1 MTTSTEQQA
10 MTAMQFEKRNF
21 MGVELDVMT
30 GHPEHD
36 LLFLGTQVARC
47 VGLKDPKSSI
57 YHARQKLKDG
67 RPLETLVED
76 CSTIAL
82 PMDENAKRIRKTTVM
97 FTEPELY
104 GMLLRA
110 NSPATLP
117 FRKWV
122 TEEVLPTIR
131 KTGRYD
137 AEESTN
143 PIAQS
148 LMDELKTLRG
158 DVAELKALLVGMNL
172 TAPLN
177 SIAPPSPYIGTEA
190 TTVPFHYQKALG
202 RELMDLAGLNTPA
215 ADKATPRVVVALE
228 EIVKKLWDEEDGPIY
243 RMLTKAARAAGALIP
258 NPGISVPLVLTVKA
272 PLGGLLEDSSI
283 SVPPK

>member
-1 MTTSTEQQA
+1 MA
-10 MTAMQFEKRNF
+10 AMQFEKRNF
-21 MGVELDVMT
+21 MGVELDVLT
-30 GHPEHD
+30 GHPGHE
-36 LLFLGTQVARC
+36 LLFIATQVARAAGLQNPSSA
-47 VGLKDPKSSI
+47 VGNFKASKACAMHRTLGDTIGTYSIPVGSIPKAPHGRA
-57 YHARQKLKDG
+57 YH
-67 RPLETLVED
+67 P
-76 CSTIAL
+76 STAL
-82 PMDENAKRIRKTTVM
+82 LNEPMV
-97 FTEPELY
+97 Y
-104 GMLLRA
+104 QMLLRSRSA
-110 NSPATLP
+110 ASEP

-148 LMDELKTLRG
+148 LMDELKTLREGVSTLTG

-172 TAPLN
+172 TAPLH
-177 SIAPPSPYIGTEA
+177 SLAPPSPYIGTEA

-228 EIVKKLWDEEDGPIY
+228 EIVKKLWDEEDG
-243 RMLTKAARAAGALIP
+243 RHLETELSQTKRKWWKFPRNWLLKHMNRTTYQAAIAKVLNEAL
-258 NPGISVPLVLTVKA
+258 NGK
-272 PLGGLLEDSSI
+272 
-283 SVPPK
+283 

>member
-1 MTTSTEQQA
+1 MA
-10 MTAMQFEKRNF
+10 AMQFEKRNF
-21 MGVELDVMT
+21 MGVELDVLT
-30 GHPEHD
+30 GHPEHE
-36 LLFLGTQVARC
+36 LLFVATQVARAA
-47 VGLKDPKSSI
+47 GLKNASHATWKITSGMPAQAVQIGSLPKT
-57 YHARQKLKDG
+57 
-67 RPLETLVED
+67 ETLKNPANVQ
-76 CSTIAL
+76 
-82 PMDENAKRIRKTTVM
+82 KTSWLTSEEAV
-97 FTEPELY
+97 Y
-104 GMLLRA
+104 QMLLRGHA
-110 NSPATLP
+110 PASEP

-172 TAPLN
+172 TAPLH

-258 NPGISVPLVLTVKA
+258 NPGISVPLASDGKKH
-272 PLGGLLEDSSI
+272 PLEDYSKSLRLA
-283 SVPPK
+283 SLPSRH

>member
-1 MTTSTEQQA
+1 MTV
-10 MTAMQFEKRNF
+10 MQFEKRNF
-21 MGVELDVMT
+21 MGVELDVLT
-30 GHPEHD
+30 GHPAHE
-36 LLFLGTQVARC
+36 LLFVATQVARAA
-47 VGLKDPKSSI
+47 GLKAPADSI
-57 YHARQKLKDG
+57 KQERKLHGSGFKLGALMDNLSVSLPLDG
-67 RPLETLVED
+67 LG
-76 CSTIAL
+76 
-82 PMDENAKRIRKTTVM
+82 RKLRVTSVI
-97 FTEPELY
+97 FSEPQVY
-104 GMLLRA
+104 QMLLRGHA
-110 NSPATLP
+110 PASEP

-131 KTGRYD
+131 KTGKYN

-172 TAPLN
+172 TAPLH

-190 TTVPFHYQKALG
+190 TTVSFHYQKALG

-228 EIVKKLWDEEDGPIY
+228 EIVKKLWDEEDG
-243 RMLTKAARAAGALIP
+243 RHLESELSQTKRKWWKFPRNWLLKNMNRTTYQAAIAK
-258 NPGISVPLVLTVKA
+258 VLNEAFNGK
-272 PLGGLLEDSSI
+272 
-283 SVPPK
+283 